1 LSYSR
6 SAEGGRHSPRAHLA
20 FHPYCKGRAP
30 CGQLRENSDRITTGL
45 VNSMRFIIGL
55 AAVVSVAAQASFF
68 PLAQVQPGMKGVGR
82 TVFSGERI
90 EEFGVEILG
99 VLENAGPRQSLIL
112 ARLSGGPLAST
123 GVLQGMSGS
132 PVYIDGRLLGAV
144 AMAFSYSKE
153 PIAAIRPIEDLL
165 RAARPA
171 QPRPLRARA
180 RLDASDLTRA
190 FEPVQAIYAG
200 GAQLTDIATPMS
212 FGGFTRSTVERFAP
226 QLRAL
231 GFEPQQGL
239 TGGGR
244 LKPGLGKPSEIQPGS
259 MISIQ
264 LLSGDMSVG
273 ADGTVTH
280 VEGNRI
286 YAFGHRLLSIGTT
299 ELPFAR
305 SEVLAL
311 VPNLSTSFK
320 ISAPRQWM
328 GTILE
333 DRATGVAGELG
344 RQARLVPV
352 KISVRHPPLQG
363 ESRAEAAYEMQ
374 MVDDPLLSPLLLQM
388 AVSNAVEATERTL
401 GGATLRVRGR
411 IEFLQGPSP
420 LRIENSYS
428 GDSSLA
434 SRASQAAAAPLAY
447 AMQNASEQLRLKDV
461 QLEIEAYEERRE
473 LQVAQ
478 VWTSRREVRPGEEL
492 EIVVVLAGPNGMEL
506 TRKARH
512 RIPVGARPGPLY
524 VTAADA
530 STANTAEYRQYLE
543 TAPRSAAQL
552 VGFLNGLRNNTSVYL
567 RLWRPEANYTVG
579 GMNLPSPPPSVGQ
592 ILGRLEPPGTVLTA
606 AMQGAKAAEYELDG
620 AGMVV
625 SGSKTVAVE
634 IRE

>member
-1 LSYSR
+1 MRFL
-6 SAEGGRHSPRAHLA
+6 
-20 FHPYCKGRAP
+20 
-30 CGQLRENSDRITTGL
+30 IGL
-45 VNSMRFIIGL
+45 V
-55 AAVVSVAAQASFF
+55 AVVSVWGQTSFF
-68 PLAQVQPGMKGVGR
+68 PLPEVQPGMKGVGR

-90 EEFGVEILG
+90 EEFEVEILG

-112 ARLSGGPLAST
+112 ARLSGGPLATT

-132 PVYIDGRLLGAV
+132 PVYIGGRLVGAV

-153 PIAAIRPIEDLL
+153 PIAAIRPIADLL
-165 RAARPA
+165 RAARPD
-171 QPRPLRARA
+171 PKRPVRARA
-180 RLDASDLTRA
+180 RLGDSDLTRV
-190 FEPVQAIYAG
+190 FEPAQAFYAG
-200 GAQLTDIATPMS
+200 GARLTDIATPMS

-244 LKPGLGKPSEIQPGS
+244 LKPELGKPSEIQPGS

-333 DRATGVAGELG
+333 DRATGVVGELG
-344 RQARLVPV
+344 RRARLVPV
-352 KISVRHPPLQG
+352 KISVRHSPQQG
-363 ESRAEAAYEMQ
+363 QSRTEAAYELQ

-401 GGATLRVRGR
+401 GGSTLRIHGS
-411 IEFLQGPSP
+411 IEFMEGPSP
-420 LRIENSYS
+420 LRIESSYS

-447 AMQNASEQLRLKDV
+447 AMQNASEQLRLKNV
-461 QLEIEAYEERRE
+461 QLEIETYEERRE

-478 VWTSRREVRPGEEL
+478 LWTSRRQVRPGEEF
-492 EIVVVLAGPNGMEL
+492 EIVVVLAGPNGTEV

-512 RIPVGARPGPLY
+512 RVPEGARPGPLY
-524 VTAADA
+524 ITAADA
-530 STANTAEYRQYLE
+530 STANTVDYRQYLD
-543 TAPRSAAQL
+543 TAPRSATQL
-552 VGFLNGLRNNTSVYL
+552 LGFLNGFRNNTSVYL
-567 RLWRPEANYTVG
+567 RLWRPEPNYTVG
-579 GMNLPSPPPSVGQ
+579 GMNLPSPPPSVAQ
-592 ILGRLEPPGTVLTA
+592 VLGRLEPPGTVVAT
-606 AMQGAKAAEYELDG
+606 AMQGAKVAEYERDG
-620 AGMVV
+620 GGMVV